1 MSGIQ
6 GKLAKFWLDNKVVV
20 VMGGLLVG
28 AHAGWRWMQDQEEF
42 VPKGEA
48 KQYPWIEIARHIKT
62 ASNADPAPAPPAEK

>member
-6 GKLAKFWLDNKVVV
+6 GKLAKFWLENKVVV

-28 AHAGWRWMQDQEEF
+28 AHSGWRWMQDQEEF

-48 KQYPWIEIARHIKT
+48 KEYPWIEIARHVKA
-62 ASNADPAPAPPAEK
+62 ASKADPAAPAEK

>member
-1 MSGIQ
+1 
-6 GKLAKFWLDNKVVV
+6 
-20 VMGGLLVG
+20 
-28 AHAGWRWMQDQEEF
+28 MQDQEEF